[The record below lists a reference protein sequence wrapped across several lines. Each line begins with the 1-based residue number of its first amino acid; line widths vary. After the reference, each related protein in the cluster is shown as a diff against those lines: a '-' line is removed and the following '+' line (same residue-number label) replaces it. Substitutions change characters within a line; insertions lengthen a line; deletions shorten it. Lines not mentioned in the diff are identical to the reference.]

1 MKRVNENVAIVYI
14 ILGGMFATVLV
25 ATCRIKALFAEMND
39 RDIRVRRR
47 MPWLFNL
54 GPPWPIICLLTQR
67 RQWMEFV

>member
-39 RDIRVRRR
+39 RDIRAEGCPGCSIWGRH
-47 MPWLFNL
+47 
-54 GPPWPIICLLTQR
+54 GQ
-67 RQWMEFV
+67 